1 MSEERKNVYERIA
14 EVMKDVKF
22 LAKDKH
28 VEYGSTK
35 YNAVSEEKV
44 TSSVRKSLIKH
55 GLVIVPIEQ
64 NHRREGN
71 LSTVDTKY
79 RIQCIDDK
87 EDYII
92 AVSSGTGSDTQDKGV
107 GKAMTYAYKYLLLR
121 AFAIPAGEDP
131 DNTPSDKLDEKEKLV
146 EEKKTKEFFE
156 HVEKVEKLREALK
169 KSGTDEEDICKKYKV
184 EELIDLKDN
193 IINYALDKM
202 GVS

>member
-28 VEYGSTK
+28 VTYGSTN
-35 YNAVSEEKV
+35 YNAISEENV

-55 GLVIVPIEQ
+55 GLVIVPVEQ

-92 AVSSGTGSDTQDKGV
+92 AASSGTGSDTQDKGV

-121 AFAIPAGEDP
+121 VFAIPTGSDP